1 MRILIKNFVLTS
13 IICAVFCCYCYAI
26 NVPQSAKPLP
36 SETYARRLTICGE
49 HKESIFYNIP
59 LNPIGTKNAHFKE
72 VLSIIGIRNGKCSI
86 QSKIILK
93 DVEAVIAKT
102 ECTLT
107 VQQQKTLAEK
117 IKNANLN
124 SKRKDEFINYYN
136 YLTTKSP
143 NSCITKDYLA
153 D

>member
-1 MRILIKNFVLTS
+1 MRIFVKNFVLTS
-13 IICAVFCCYCYAI
+13 IICAVTCCNCYAI

-36 SETYARRLTICGE
+36 SETYARRLTICGA

-59 LNPIGTKNAHFKE
+59 LNPSKTRNAHFKE

-93 DVEAVIAKT
+93 DAEAVISKT
-102 ECTLT
+102 ECALT
-107 VQQQKTLAEK
+107 TQQQKTLAEK

-143 NSCITKDYLA
+143 NTCEIKDYLE